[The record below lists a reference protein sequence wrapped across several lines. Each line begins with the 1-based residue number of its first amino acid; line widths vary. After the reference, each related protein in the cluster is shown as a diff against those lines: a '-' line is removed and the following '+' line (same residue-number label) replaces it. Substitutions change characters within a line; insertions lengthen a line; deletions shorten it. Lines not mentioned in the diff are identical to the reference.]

1 MSCELSIILPAFN
14 EALVIK
20 ENLKTIE
27 HKLNGLKLDYEI
39 IVVNDGSS
47 DNTLEKLSDWPNP
60 DGTVGANQ
68 RVKVF
73 SYQRNQGKGYA
84 IGYGMQKANGQYCL
98 FMDVDLSTD
107 LNEIE
112 KFLVLMRQG
121 LSDIVIGNRNMGSL
135 QEQKR
140 PWYRAFLGQ
149 GFTLLSALMIGYDC
163 QDFTCGFKMFTQ
175 QASQTVFLRQRI
187 FGWAFDTEILLIARL
202 HHLKICQMP
211 VVWEHKGNSK
221 VHIGRDIL
229 NSFFSL
235 LKLRYYAFKG
245 YYR

>member
-27 HKLNGLKLDYEI
+27 HKLNALKLDYEI

-47 DNTLEKLSDWPNP
+47 DNTLEKVSGWPSK
-60 DGTVGANQ
+60 

-73 SYQRNQGKGYA
+73 GYDRNQGKGQA
-84 IGYGMQKANGQYCL
+84 ICYGMQRANGQYRL

-107 LNEIE
+107 LHEIE
-112 KFLVLMRQG
+112 KFLVLIRQG
-121 LSDIVIGNRNMGSL
+121 QYDMVIGNRNMGSL

-149 GFTLLSALMIGYDC
+149 GFTLLSALTIGYDC

-175 QASQTVFLRQRI
+175 AASQTVFLRQRI
-187 FGWAFDTEILLIARL
+187 FDWVFDTEILLIARL

-211 VVWEHKGNSK
+211 VVWEHRGNSK

-235 LKLRYYAFKG
+235 WKLRYYAFKG